1 MVVKTYRIVVEILA
15 FDVYKSQL
23 LWCEARTIDRPW
35 FITFLSRRNFETAE
49 KTDYCMSCYGSIGK
63 FGVYMFRRYISPL
76 EYNVEVTSTM
86 K

>member
-1 MVVKTYRIVVEILA
+1 MVVNTYRIVEEILA

-49 KTDYCMSCYGSIGK
+49 KTDMFRYGSFDK
-63 FGVYMFRRYISPL
+63 FGVYFFRRYISPL